1 MDSPL
6 SSDQKR
12 ALRYIVSLL
21 QGNNISFQITGG
33 LAAVLYGAR
42 RPVYDIDID
51 VCENDI
57 PKIREIFLK
66 DIVTDYHHLQDE
78 KFDLYLLILSVYG
91 VSVDISQLERAC
103 IYDVRGERVEMQSDI
118 ARAKNIAWEDMAL
131 PVQDK
136 QELITYK
143 TILNRD
149 IDLSDI
155 QEMSK

>member
-66 DIVTDYHHLQDE
+66 DIVTETLV
-78 KFDLYLLILSVYG
+78 L
-91 VSVDISQLERAC
+91 
-103 IYDVRGERVEMQSDI
+103 
-118 ARAKNIAWEDMAL
+118 
-131 PVQDK
+131 
-136 QELITYK
+136 
-143 TILNRD
+143 
-149 IDLSDI
+149 
-155 QEMSK
+155 